1 MFAGSAAGA
10 ETAAILFSVT
20 SSCHRH
26 GIDAFAYLRDLL
38 DRLAH
43 DPHPSAEALRAWLP
57 DRWRPPPSPVATS
70 PSTTIANPA

>member
-26 GIDAFAYLRDLL
+26 GVDTFAYVRDLL

-57 DRWRPPPSPVATS
+57 DLWHPPPSPAAI
-70 PSTTIANPA
+70 PSSATIANPT